1 MTGAIDQIGHVQAIG
16 GVNEKIEGFFET
28 CGDVGLTGTQ
38 GVIIPKTNAG
48 DLMLSTDVV
57 EACVAGK
64 FAVYAVATIG
74 EALEVL
80 TGMPA
85 GERDENGEYPEGT
98 VLRKAVQQAL
108 VYWTRTRQGP
118 VVDNEAE
125 PEPNADDTEEAP
137 QEA

>member
-28 CGDVGLTGTQ
+28 CSDLGLTGTQ

-48 DLMLSTDVV
+48 DLMLSTEVV

-64 FAVYAVATIG
+64 FAVYAVATIND
-74 EALEVL
+74 AIEVL

-85 GERDENGEYPEGT
+85 GTRDENGEYPDGS
-98 VLRKAVQQAL
+98 VLRKAVEQAL

-118 VVDNEAE
+118 MADNESALKAE
-125 PEPNADDTEEAP
+125 DSEEAP
-137 QEA
+137 EQA